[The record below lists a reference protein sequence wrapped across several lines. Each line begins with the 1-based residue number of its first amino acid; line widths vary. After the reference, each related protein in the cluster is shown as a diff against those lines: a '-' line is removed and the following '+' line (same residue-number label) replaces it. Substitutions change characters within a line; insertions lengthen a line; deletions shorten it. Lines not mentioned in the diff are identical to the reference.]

1 MHDHF
6 AGVFDEICKQPVF
19 DRRKV
24 DFRLFQEY
32 AAFSKID
39 AQGVLDEDRL
49 CLTLLHN
56 LMTQR
61 NADPCQQLSCTE
73 RLCEIVVGPC
83 IERSNFILFLFPR

>member
-1 MHDHF
+1 MSEHAHINPHIVRLVGISRPPYLFQQLFMRNHF

-49 CLTLLHN
+49 CLTLLAN
-56 LMTQR
+56 SSPALNGFVR
-61 NADPCQQLSCTE
+61 
-73 RLCEIVVGPC
+73 
-83 IERSNFILFLFPR
+83 